1 VAATV
6 TSETTAATCE
16 TAGKTVYTATVAAAA
31 SLDKKEHSMT
41 KEVAIAALG
50 HDWNTPLFVWSE
62 DHTSVTAIFICKNN
76 PAHIEKVTASG
87 DAITSKVT
95 TEPTE
100 EKPGVMTYTASVTS
114 PDGKIYTASDTE
126 EIPALENKEVVRIYG
141 QTRYETAIKVADELK
156 AKLGVSEFS
165 TIILAYG
172 SNYADALAGS
182 YLSCILDA
190 PIILVDARQDHIDQA
205 QAYIRKNLKNGGQI
219 YILGGTGVVPESA
232 VAGLSGYK
240 IDRLGGAT
248 RYETNIE
255 ILKEAAKF
263 SNDNSEILVCSGQNF
278 PDSLSAAATGK
289 PILLVKNALQDGQ
302 KTYLKSLGGSM
313 TFTVIGGTGAVS
325 DSVKN
330 ELNAYG
336 KTDRV
341 WGLTRYET
349 STAVAKKYFKN
360 PEQGVIAYGVNFPD
374 GLCGGVLAYNM
385 DAPLLLAANGKTE
398 AAVKYAG
405 ESGTTL
411 GAVLGGPTLVSDA
424 SVRAILHMDE
434 DSEIIVR

>member
-1 VAATV
+1 M
-6 TSETTAATCE
+6 
-16 TAGKTVYTATVAAAA
+16 K
-31 SLDKKEHSMT
+31 
-41 KEVAIAALG
+41 
-50 HDWNTPLFVWSE
+50 
-62 DHTSVTAIFICKNN
+62 
-76 PAHIEKVTASG
+76 
-87 DAITSKVT
+87 
-95 TEPTE
+95 
-100 EKPGVMTYTASVTS
+100 
-114 PDGKIYTASDTE
+114 
-126 EIPALENKEVVRIYG
+126 
-141 QTRYETAIKVADELK
+141 
-156 AKLGVSEFS
+156 GVSFVQH
-165 TIILAYG
+165 TKLT
-172 SNYADALAGS
+172 N
-182 YLSCILDA
+182 
-190 PIILVDARQDHIDQA
+190 
-205 QAYIRKNLKNGGQI
+205 
-219 YILGGTGVVPESA
+219 
-232 VAGLSGYK
+232 VAGRIRYISSEEEQEYLYAVYDTAPEGFWQDLARENQMDFRRSGTTGK
-240 IDRLGGAT
+240 CIEAREGGAT

-385 DAPLLLAANGKTE
+385 DAPLLLAANGKTD

-424 SVRAILHMDE
+424 SVRAILHMDK